1 MLHNSSRCKKTQLPK
16 LPPLQTW
23 SLKIKLHLL
32 FFFPSRD
39 SHSAPPPLK
48 KSPVLLECFFDLKPM
63 HAKKFE
69 RRKNSSKPRSEFQ
82 LTKLWNPNP
91 NRSTTPKFSRS
102 AKRKDFDSLFPHP
115 RPRNSYQRR
124 RKPQNRRNFFREKI
138 SILSPAVPKQNLS
151 NPKSF

>member
-1 MLHNSSRCKKTQLPK
+1 VLHNSSRCKKTQLPK

-39 SHSAPPPLK
+39 SHSPPPPHEE
-48 KSPVLLECFFDLKPM
+48 KSCSPWVFFRSETN
-63 HAKKFE
+63 ACKKFLTE
-69 RRKNSSKPRSEFQ
+69 EKQFRTQIWVSANQNSKTRIPTDPLHPSFQDARREKISILYSH
-82 LTKLWNPNP
+82 
-91 NRSTTPKFSRS
+91 TPAPATAIRE
-102 AKRKDFDSLFPHP
+102 DENLNH
-115 RPRNSYQRR
+115 RNI
-124 RKPQNRRNFFREKI
+124 FREKI